1 MTLPVTSD
9 LAAEAEQTQQ
19 EETNASVVS
28 ASSILALGNIG
39 SRVLGLAR
47 EMVLTFLFGASAVV
61 DAFQVAT
68 VVIRAIYDL
77 LIGGHVN
84 GALVPVLSDVFT
96 VQGKQELWRVV
107 SILMSLA
114 LTLLTGLVVLVSL
127 FAPQIVLVTAGG
139 ASAQTITLAVDLL
152 RLTAPALIFMALF
165 AVFSAALYASKRFF
179 MPAFAGVI
187 FNGSIVVCAL
197 LLTPPYV
204 LSAEWFSA
212 PANVNVFKPFFLV
225 RPNDAVVA
233 VAVGWICG
241 AVLQMLA
248 QVWGLREARL
258 RFTLNWRHPALRH
271 IALLYAPVMLSLMLD
286 TLIARPYSY
295 NLASQTGE
303 GSIAYMNWATTLIQ
317 FPQGLVATAISVAIL
332 PTLAGQA
339 AVLPVVSRAFKDT
352 LGLGLRLTI
361 TLILP
366 AAAALLVL
374 AVPIIQLLFENGAF
388 TANDTVITAQV
399 LRLYLIGLPF
409 AAVDLLLVYAFYAR
423 KDTLTPTLIGVF
435 SLLVYMLTAYLLLPS
450 LGLFSLMIADSI
462 KHVTHAS
469 ISALILQRRLEGL
482 HRLGLLRTFI
492 KTAIAA
498 SLMALAAR
506 AALIWLYQHVG
517 AGTLLQELVIVLT
530 TGGVCVVVFSVSAYL
545 LRLEEF
551 YRIVNLLLRRKPQVH
566 S

>member
-1 MTLPVTSD
+1 MSIPATSD
-9 LAAEAEQTQQ
+9 LPTTAEQAQQ
-19 EETNASVVS
+19 EETNASVVG

-96 VQGKQELWRVV
+96 LQGKQELWRVV
-107 SILMSLA
+107 SILMSLVV
-114 LTLLTGLVVLVSL
+114 TLLTGLVLLVSL
-127 FAPQIVLVTAGG
+127 FAPQIVHLTAGG
-139 ASAQTITLAVDLL
+139 ASEQTLTLAVDLL
-152 RLTAPALIFMALF
+152 RLTAPALVFMALF
-165 AVFSAALYASKRFF
+165 AVFSAALYASKQFF

-187 FNGSIVVCAL
+187 FNGSIVLCAL

-204 LSAEWFSA
+204 LNAEWFSS
-212 PANVNVFKPFFLV
+212 PASANAFQPFFLV
-225 RPNDAVVA
+225 RPNDAIVA
-233 VAVGWICG
+233 VAIGWICG

-258 RFTLNWRHPALRH
+258 RFTFNWRHSALRH
-271 IALLYAPVMLSLMLD
+271 IALLYAPVMLSLVLD

-339 AVLPVVSRAFKDT
+339 AVLPIVSRAFKDT

-366 AAAALLVL
+366 ATAALTVL

-388 TANDTVITAQV
+388 TAQDTAITAQV

-435 SLLVYMLTAYLLLPS
+435 SLLVYMLTAYLLLPA
-450 LGLFSLMIADSI
+450 LGLYSLMIADSV
-462 KHVTHAS
+462 KHITHAS

-482 HRLGLLRTFI
+482 QQLGLLRTLF
-492 KTAIAA
+492 KTTVAA
-498 SLMALAAR
+498 LLMALAAR
-506 AALIWLYQHVG
+506 GALLWLYQHVG
-517 AGTLLQELVIVLT
+517 AGTLLQELVIVVAA
-530 TGGVCVVVFSVSAYL
+530 GGVCVVVFSVSAYV
-545 LRLEEF
+545 LRIEEF
-551 YRIVNLLLRRKPQVH
+551 HRIVNLLMRRKPQNN

>member
-1 MTLPVTSD
+1 VSIPAAPE
-9 LAAEAEQTQQ
+9 LAANTEQAQQ

-84 GALVPVLSDVFT
+84 GALVPVLSEVIT

-107 SILMSLA
+107 SVLMSLV
-114 LTLLTGLVVLVSL
+114 LTLLTGLVLLVSL
-127 FAPQIVLVTAGG
+127 FAPQIIFVTAGG
-139 ASAQTITLAVDLL
+139 ASPQTIALAIDLL

-165 AVFSAALYASKRFF
+165 AVFSAALYANKRFL

-197 LLTPPYV
+197 ILTPPYT
-204 LSAEWFSA
+204 LTSDWFTNPIGA
-212 PANVNVFKPFFLV
+212 DALRPFALV
-225 RPNDAVVA
+225 RPNDAIVA
-233 VAVGWICG
+233 VAIGWICG

-271 IALLYAPVMLSLMLD
+271 IALLYAPVMLSLVLD

-339 AVLPVVSRAFKDT
+339 AALPAISRAFKDT

-366 AAAALLVL
+366 AAAALMVL

-388 TANDTVITAQV
+388 TAEDTLITAQA

-423 KDTLTPTLIGVF
+423 KDTLTPTLIGVC
-435 SLLVYMLTAYLLLPS
+435 SLLVYMLTAYVLLPVF
-450 LGLFSLMIADSI
+450 GLYALMIADSV
-462 KHVTHAS
+462 KHITHAS
-469 ISALILQRRLEGL
+469 ISALILQRRLQGL
-482 HRLGLLRTFI
+482 RQLGLAPTLL
-492 KTAIAA
+492 KTLIAA
-498 SLMALAAR
+498 GLMALAAR
-506 AALIWLYQHVG
+506 LALIWLYQHLST
-517 AGTLLQELVIVLT
+517 GTLLQEMVIVT
-530 TGGVCVVVFSVSAYL
+530 SAGAVCVGVFTLSAYA

-551 YRIVNLLLRRKPQVH
+551 YRIIHLILRRKSQNH

>member
-1 MTLPVTSD
+1 MSIPAAPE
-9 LAAEAEQTQQ
+9 LAANAEQAQQ
-19 EETNASVVS
+19 EETNASVVG

-84 GALVPVLSDVFT
+84 GALVPVLSEVVT

-107 SILMSLA
+107 SVLMSLV
-114 LTLLTGLVVLVSL
+114 LTLLTGLVLLVSL
-127 FAPQIVLVTAGG
+127 FAPQIIFVTAGG
-139 ASAQTITLAVDLL
+139 ASPQTIALAIDLL

-165 AVFSAALYASKRFF
+165 AVFSAALYANKRFL

-197 LLTPPYV
+197 ILTPPYT
-204 LSAEWFSA
+204 LTSDWFTNPINA
-212 PANVNVFKPFFLV
+212 DALRPFALV
-225 RPNDAVVA
+225 RPNDAIVA
-233 VAVGWICG
+233 VAIGWICG

-271 IALLYAPVMLSLMLD
+271 IALLYAPVMLSLVLD

-339 AVLPVVSRAFKDT
+339 AALPAISRAFKDT

-366 AAAALLVL
+366 AAAALMVL

-388 TANDTVITAQV
+388 TAEDTLITAQA

-423 KDTLTPTLIGVF
+423 KDTLTPTLIGVC
-435 SLLVYMLTAYLLLPS
+435 SLLVYMLTAYVLLPVF
-450 LGLFSLMIADSI
+450 GLYALMIADSV
-462 KHVTHAS
+462 KHITHAS
-469 ISALILQRRLEGL
+469 ISVLILQRRLQGL
-482 HRLGLLRTFI
+482 QQLGLAPTLL
-492 KTAIAA
+492 KTLVAA
-498 SLMALAAR
+498 GLMALAAR
-506 AALIWLYQHVG
+506 FALIWLYQHLDT
-517 AGTLLQELVIVLT
+517 GTPLQELVIVT
-530 TGGVCVVVFSVSAYL
+530 SAGAVCVGVFTLSAYV

-551 YRIVNLLLRRKPQVH
+551 YRIIHLILRRKSQNH

>member
-1 MTLPVTSD
+1 VSIPAAPE
-9 LAAEAEQTQQ
+9 LAANVEQAQQ
-19 EETNASVVS
+19 EETNASVVG

-68 VVIRAIYDL
+68 VVIRALYDL

-84 GALVPVLSDVFT
+84 GALVPVLSEVVA

-107 SILMSLA
+107 SVLMSLV
-114 LTLLTGLVVLVSL
+114 LTLLTGLVLLVSL
-127 FAPQIVLVTAGG
+127 FAPQIIFITAGG
-139 ASAQTITLAVDLL
+139 ASQQTIALAVDLL

-165 AVFSAALYASKRFF
+165 AVFSAALYANKRFL
-179 MPAFAGVI
+179 MPALAGVI
-187 FNGSIVVCAL
+187 FNGSIVICAL
-197 LLTPPYV
+197 VLTPPYT
-204 LSAEWFSA
+204 LTSEWFTQ
-212 PANVNVFKPFFLV
+212 PANADALRPFGLV
-225 RPNDAVVA
+225 RPNDAIVA
-233 VAVGWICG
+233 VAIGWICG

-248 QVWGLREARL
+248 QLWGMREAHLRL
-258 RFTLNWRHPALRH
+258 TFNWRHPALRH

-286 TLIARPYSY
+286 TLVARPYSY

-339 AVLPVVSRAFKDT
+339 AALPVISRAFKDT

-361 TLILP
+361 TLIMP
-366 AAAALLVL
+366 ATAALMVL

-388 TANDTVITAQV
+388 TAEDTIITAQV

-423 KDTLTPTLIGVF
+423 KDTLTPTLIGVC
-435 SLLVYMLTAYLLLPS
+435 SLLVYMLTAYALLPTF
-450 LGLFSLMIADSI
+450 GLYSLMIADSV
-462 KHVTHAS
+462 KHITHAS
-469 ISALILQRRLEGL
+469 ISALILQRRLQGL
-482 HRLGLLRTFI
+482 QQLGLAPTLL
-492 KTAIAA
+492 KTLVAA
-498 SLMALAAR
+498 GLMALAAR
-506 AALIWLYQHVG
+506 AALVWMYQHVG
-517 AGTLLQELVIVLT
+517 TGTLLQELFIVISAGTVCI
-530 TGGVCVVVFSVSAYL
+530 GVFALSAYV

-551 YRIVNLLLRRKPQVH
+551 YRIFHLILRRKSQNH